1 MFQVLY
7 WLFLRKIFGIIVLK
21 LVCVGLHHKCWSTVL
36 AWSHTI
42 NVFVTLYS
50 QSSLINNTLVSVH
63 LYFPL
68 HWRRIPHKF
77 YKSLIVICY
86 TYCRKRRKKQKE
98 ESLRRHKQKKEQEES
113 RKLKEFYSNSIKVRY
128 LQTQAW
134 LQLSPQVPLHWL
146 EIIQLHLCHIRN
158 HLSVTGQK

>member
-7 WLFLRKIFGIIVLK
+7 WLFLRKIFGIIVQR
-21 LVCVGLHHKCWSTVL
+21 LVCVGLHHKSCSTVL

-42 NVFVTLYS
+42 NVFVTIYS
-50 QSSLINNTLVSVH
+50 QSSLIKNTLVSVH
-63 LYFPL
+63 LYLPL
-68 HWRRIPHKF
+68 HWSF
-77 YKSLIVICY
+77 NFKSLIVICY
-86 TYCRKRRKKQKE
+86 TYCRKRRTKQKE

-113 RKLKEFYSNSIKVRY
+113 RRLKEFYSNRIKPRY

-134 LQLSPQVPLHWL
+134 LQLSPQVPPHWL